1 MILFRLMLK
10 DNGFRLG
17 GRSLS
22 SNVPSRNAFLTVDG
36 SEISKNHLTC
46 MKRSANTEIFTISAG
61 NPPINSRS

>member
-1 MILFRLMLK
+1 MILFRF
-10 DNGFRLG
+10 DVSGQWVSAQG
-17 GRSLS
+17 TSLS

-46 MKRSANTEIFTISAG
+46 MKRSANTEIFTISAS